1 MLRPADLTDMD
12 LPTYSVEE
20 AKAEFRRKR
29 RDRRRAMR
37 EESVLDED
45 GEAFE
50 KAFDRNIMLRLLGY
64 LRPYGK
70 QLAAG
75 VSMLLLYSVIAPAF
89 PTLLARAVD
98 RYIVADQM
106 PWAALSLDERLTGL
120 TWLVVI
126 YMGLRLVNFGLRY
139 GYTYLV
145 SWLGQ
150 HIIFDIRR
158 EIFSKIQRLHV
169 GFFDRTPVGRLITRI
184 TSDVDAIQNMMT
196 DGVVGLIAD
205 IGMMTGL
212 LIYMFT
218 INWRLALIT
227 LTVMPVLFFILNF
240 LRRRIRTAYRSVRL
254 RTSRSNA
261 YLAENLSGMKTV
273 QLFNREARNGRRFDE
288 INLGL
293 LDAYY
298 EQIRWFSLFFPSVQ
312 VMGAVSTG
320 LILYYAG
327 TQLIGASFSEA
338 VTIGV
343 LVAYIQYSGMFFRP
357 LQDLS
362 EKFNIIQA
370 AMASSERIFGLLDT
384 PEQIRDPEAPHE
396 FEGGFRGEVRF
407 EDVWFAYDGEDWV
420 LRGVDF
426 TIAPGES
433 VAFVGHTGAGKTT
446 IISLV
451 SRFYDVQRGSVKIDG
466 RDVRDYDQVHLRR
479 HVGIVLQDPFLF
491 SGTIRSN
498 ITLNDDTIPLERVI
512 EAATF
517 VNAHGFISRL
527 PDGYDTPVRER
538 GAGFSTGQK
547 QLIAFARALVQNP
560 DILLVL
566 DEATANVDTETEAD
580 ARTHQHHHRASPL
593 DHPGRRPH
601 PRHAQGQARRTRQ
614 PLRADQAGRVL
625 PEAVRASVPGTRG
638 GRLTASPPS
647 PATTCAGASPPLPLS
662 PVAAASERSTSLRY
676 IPNAPEISLRP
687 WTLGPMTRCSRPW
700 K

>member
-12 LPTYSVEE
+12 LPGYSIED

-29 RDRRRAMR
+29 RQRRRAMR

-50 KAFDRNIMLRLLGY
+50 KAFDRGIMLRLLRY

-70 QLAAG
+70 ELAAG
-75 VSMLLLYSVIAPAF
+75 VAMLLLYSVIAPAF

-98 RYIVADQM
+98 RYIVAEKL
-106 PWAALSLDERLTGL
+106 PWSALSIDERLTGL
-120 TWLVVI
+120 TGLVAL
-126 YMGLRLVNFGLRY
+126 YMGLRLINFVLRY
-139 GYTYLV
+139 GYTYVV

-158 EIFSKIQRLHV
+158 EIFSKIQRLHM

-196 DGVVGLIAD
+196 DGIVGLIAD
-205 IGMMTGL
+205 VGMMVGL
-212 LIYMFT
+212 LVYMFT

-227 LTVMPVLFFILNF
+227 LTVMPVLFVILNF
-240 LRRRIRTAYRSVRL
+240 LRRRIRTAYRAVRL

-273 QLFNREARNGRRFDE
+273 QLFNREARNERRFDD

-298 EQIRWFSLFFPSVQ
+298 EQIRWFSMFFPAVQ
-312 VMGAVSTG
+312 VMSAVSTG

-327 TQLIGASFSEA
+327 TQLIGPSVSD
-338 VTIGV
+338 VITIGV

-362 EKFNIIQA
+362 DKFNIIQA

-384 PEQIRDPEAPHE
+384 PEQITDPVEAHR
-396 FEGGFRGEVRF
+396 FEGRFRGEVRF

-451 SRFYDVQRGSVKIDG
+451 SRFYDVQRGRVTIDG
-466 RDVRDYDQVHLRR
+466 RDVKDYDQVELRR

-512 EAATF
+512 EAAKF
-517 VNAHGFISRL
+517 VNAHGFIARL
-527 PDGYDTPVRER
+527 PEGYDTPVRER

-566 DEATANVDTETEAD
+566 DEATANVDTETEELIQD
-580 ARTHQHHHRASPL
+580 ALQKLMQGRTSIIIAHRLSTIQDVDRIMVMRKGKL
-593 DHPGRRPH
+593 VE
-601 PRHAQGQARRTRQ
+601 QGNHFELIKQDGYYRKLYELQ
-614 PLRADQAGRVL
+614 YQERVT
-625 PEAVRASVPGTRG
+625 GT
-638 GRLTASPPS
+638 
-647 PATTCAGASPPLPLS
+647 
-662 PVAAASERSTSLRY
+662 
-676 IPNAPEISLRP
+676 
-687 WTLGPMTRCSRPW
+687 
-700 K
+700 